1 MKIGVVSLGCV
12 KNRVDTEQML
22 SLLTQAGHEFTTD
35 PAQAEVLLVNTC
47 GFIDPAKEESIQT
60 ILEMAQYKR
69 TGRCKKLIV
78 TGCLAQRYGDALL
91 SDMPEIDAL
100 LGVNQYAQIVQAV
113 EEAIEEMKPEM
124 KNIDETSKQAL
135 VDGGM
140 TLIEYDDSF
149 YQEIL
154 ALDTVQALYDKID
167 ADVNGLGTTLQEEL
181 AAAQG

>member
-78 TGCLAQRYGDALL
+78 TGCLAQRYGAALL

-100 LGVNQYAQIVQAV
+100 LGVNQ
-113 EEAIEEMKPEM
+113 
-124 KNIDETSKQAL
+124 
-135 VDGGM
+135 
-140 TLIEYDDSF
+140 
-149 YQEIL
+149 
-154 ALDTVQALYDKID
+154 
-167 ADVNGLGTTLQEEL
+167 
-181 AAAQG
+181 

>member
-1 MKIGVVSLGCV
+1 MYKRQVQKYLACTNHILYANQLSMNKEKYDSL
-12 KNRVDTEQML
+12 
-22 SLLTQAGHEFTTD
+22 D
-35 PAQAEVLLVNTC
+35 PAYQA
-47 GFIDPAKEESIQT
+47 A
-60 ILEMAQYKR
+60 
-69 TGRCKKLIV
+69 
-78 TGCLAQRYGDALL
+78 
-91 SDMPEIDAL
+91 
-100 LGVNQYAQIVQAV
+100 IVQAV